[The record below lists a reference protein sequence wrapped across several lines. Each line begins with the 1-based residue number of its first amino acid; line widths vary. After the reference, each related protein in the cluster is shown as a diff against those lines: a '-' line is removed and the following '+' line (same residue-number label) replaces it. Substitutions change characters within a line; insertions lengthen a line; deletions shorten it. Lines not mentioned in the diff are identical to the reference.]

1 MAHSDDTTT
10 PSGCFRLYKPYTP
23 AEESK
28 VYRLEPRETYDQ
40 FIIGVATW
48 KPSFPQAIVYD
59 QDALI
64 EHLARTFR
72 ESDPELDEDQAL
84 IDAQEHFDFNIVGSS
99 TFSGAPIYVSRS
111 EYDMVLEE
119 EEAEREE
126 AERRAKE
133 ATKDDE

>member
-126 AERRAKE
+126 AERRARSG
-133 ATKDDE
+133 